1 MFLFFSESISWGFY
15 FKEVCYT
22 QINDKG
28 MFFVCHLYRYITD
41 IISRLRESWYWW
53 WHMEKFRNPGIHHI
67 LLSMQSFFSVQYVVI
82 YNTFREWCSK
92 RYANQYS
99 FLDHIGLGGGG
110 KSWAKNQTV
119 LFKLFF
125 LFLIINFLITVGNQ
139 FFFYNVC
146 IVFQSLGSLLLR
158 FFWKDI

>member
-1 MFLFFSESISWGFY
+1 
-15 FKEVCYT
+15 
-22 QINDKG
+22 
-28 MFFVCHLYRYITD
+28 
-41 IISRLRESWYWW
+41 
-53 WHMEKFRNPGIHHI
+53 MEKFRNPGIHHI

-139 FFFYNVC
+139 FFLQCLYSFSKPWKSLITVFLKGYIAAYYITCCIFFKLKYIRTKQFFKHFYDIIWLKLKSGNTLRVC
-146 IVFQSLGSLLLR
+146 VPDLG
-158 FFWKDI
+158 

>member
-1 MFLFFSESISWGFY
+1 MGNNTWKSSA
-15 FKEVCYT
+15 T
-22 QINDKG
+22 QE
-28 MFFVCHLYRYITD
+28 YITYF
-41 IISRLRESWYWW
+41 WAC
-53 WHMEKFRNPGIHHI
+53 NP
-67 LLSMQSFFSVQYVVI
+67 FFSVQYVVI

-158 FFWKDI
+158 FFWKDIAAYYITCCIFFKLKYIRTKQFFKHFYDNIIWLKLKSGNTLRVCVPDLG

>member
-1 MFLFFSESISWGFY
+1 
-15 FKEVCYT
+15 
-22 QINDKG
+22 
-28 MFFVCHLYRYITD
+28 
-41 IISRLRESWYWW
+41 
-53 WHMEKFRNPGIHHI
+53 MEKFRNPGIHHI

-139 FFFYNVC
+139 FFLQCLYSFSKPWKSLITVFLKGYIAAYYITCCIFFKLKYIRTKQFFKHFYDNIIWLKLKSGNTLRVC
-146 IVFQSLGSLLLR
+146 VPDLG
-158 FFWKDI
+158 